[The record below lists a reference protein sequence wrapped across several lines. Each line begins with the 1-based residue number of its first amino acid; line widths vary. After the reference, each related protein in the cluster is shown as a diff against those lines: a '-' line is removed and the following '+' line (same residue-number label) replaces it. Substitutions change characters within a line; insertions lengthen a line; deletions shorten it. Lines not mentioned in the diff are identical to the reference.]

1 MKFWIPG
8 PQRAYGT
15 TPRGFQGE
23 IQVVRASDYD
33 LVAHANKVQAEE
45 IHALRKALAQST
57 ILNGSD
63 FVLAY
68 PGCPDCWRVKPEDMP
83 ARAAVQQPAP
93 QPAAALVRIKRRMK
107 ELWETVPTRADPG
120 SYYLGRSTGTAD
132 TLRAIQEEIDRA
144 ADQQPTPQP
153 NAGRG
158 LLRSLNAYADH
169 HKDCTA
175 ADGGAHCSCGYFDLI
190 ERIRAADQ
198 QADAP

>member
-144 ADQQPTPQP
+144 ADQQPAPQP
-153 NAGRG
+153 EAVQEP
-158 LLRSLNAYADH
+158 
-169 HKDCTA
+169 K
-175 ADGGAHCSCGYFDLI
+175 
-190 ERIRAADQ
+190 
-198 QADAP
+198 P

>member
-153 NAGRG
+153 EAALPQYCRQLSDYPPTDMMPCDCGETCAVAARG
-158 LLRSLNAYADH
+158 GS
-169 HKDCTA
+169 
-175 ADGGAHCSCGYFDLI
+175 
-190 ERIRAADQ
+190 ADQ
-198 QADAP
+198 QEADRGD

>member
-144 ADQQPTPQP
+144 ADQQPAPQP
-153 NAGRG
+153 DAR
-158 LLRSLNAYADH
+158 LAEAERLILRMSGEGFQRAKFYVD
-169 HKDCTA
+169 K
-175 ADGGAHCSCGYFDLI
+175 YDLTG
-190 ERIRAADQ
+190 ERAADQ
-198 QADAP
+198 QDAP